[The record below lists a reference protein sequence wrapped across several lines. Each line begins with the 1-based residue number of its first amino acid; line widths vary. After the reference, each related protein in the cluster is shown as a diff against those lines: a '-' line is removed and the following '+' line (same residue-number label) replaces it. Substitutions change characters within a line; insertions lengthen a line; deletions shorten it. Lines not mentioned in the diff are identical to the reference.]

1 MFTPRLTR
9 QHNQR
14 RLTHHVNQRYLTGAP
29 RASPGRTAL
38 KASEDPMS
46 DKASPLSPILK
57 LGEEKLTQLLT
68 QLLANEGFVAALQ
81 GAISTGLKAK
91 GGLDKGLISI
101 LSAFNVPTVED
112 VQLMKTKIGE
122 LEDALA
128 DLGGTV
134 EKLQEKLKG
143 GADKPKARKG
153 KKHSEHGAED

>member
-1 MFTPRLTR
+1 
-9 QHNQR
+9 
-14 RLTHHVNQRYLTGAP
+14 
-29 RASPGRTAL
+29 
-38 KASEDPMS
+38 MS

-68 QLLANEGFVAALQ
+68 QLLAHEGFVSALQ

-143 GADKPKARKG
+143 GGGEKPKARKG
-153 KKHSEHGAED
+153 KKAHDHGAED